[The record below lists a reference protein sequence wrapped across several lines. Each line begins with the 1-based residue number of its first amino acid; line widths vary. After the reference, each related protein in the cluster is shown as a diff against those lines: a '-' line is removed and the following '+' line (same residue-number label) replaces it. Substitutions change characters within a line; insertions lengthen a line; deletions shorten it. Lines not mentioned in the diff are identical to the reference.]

1 MAVATD
7 GGKSRLRRAA
17 ERDVDLILTRS
28 PVNLANLITVARLLL
43 VVPLIWL
50 IATERLQAAFW
61 LFLAAG
67 VSDAVDGYIAKRF
80 NSRTA
85 LGAYLDPLADK
96 TLLDGIYLALAWAGW
111 LPAWLALLVL
121 SRDIMIVVGVILIR
135 RRNSL
140 YRARP
145 LVIGKINTFSQIV
158 LVAGVLAHTGGLVDL
173 GGLIALLIGAVAI
186 TTVLSGA
193 GYIGQGVRAATKE
206 RAS

>member
-1 MAVATD
+1 M
-7 GGKSRLRRAA
+7 
-17 ERDVDLILTRS
+17 
-28 PVNLANLITVARLLL
+28 ITVARLLL

-121 SRDIMIVVGVILIR
+121 SRDVMIVVGVILIR

-193 GYIGQGVRAATKE
+193 GYIGQGVRAATEE

>member
-7 GGKSRLRRAA
+7 GDKSRLRRTA

-121 SRDIMIVVGVILIR
+121 SRDVMIVVGVILIR

>member
-7 GGKSRLRRAA
+7 GGKSRLRRTA

-173 GGLIALLIGAVAI
+173 GGLIAPLIGAVAI

-193 GYIGQGVRAATKE
+193 GYIGQGVRAAAKE

>member
-7 GGKSRLRRAA
+7 GGKSRLRRTA

-193 GYIGQGVRAATKE
+193 GYIGQGVRAAAKE